1 MSVNRILRDKNPLL
15 PLVRTLSE
23 KCTWIH
29 GHLVVANKKKDDQ
42 LYYHSCGEPCCSGW
56 GATPELQNNNNDK
69 IILGTPKNKIVI
81 NLQKEGLQT
90 WRYYSFGLLFSGA
103 EHISV
108 SSSTVDMQLF
118 FFSYADPL
126 PLGAD
131 IKLEL
136 HACMLQQAR
145 RKRNNSF

>member
-81 NLQKEGLQT
+81 NLQKDVYRHGGIINLVCCFQVQSISLYLQ
-90 WRYYSFGLLFSGA
+90 LLFS
-103 EHISV
+103 
-108 SSSTVDMQLF
+108 
-118 FFSYADPL
+118 Y

-136 HACMLQQAR
+136 HACMLLQQAR
-145 RKRNNSF
+145 RKRNKGSLITFESS

>member
-81 NLQKEGLQT
+81 NLQKDVYRHGGIINLVCCFQVQSISLYLQVLSICNCFFHLC
-90 WRYYSFGLLFSGA
+90 WSFTSWSW
-103 EHISV
+103 H
-108 SSSTVDMQLF
+108 
-118 FFSYADPL
+118 
-126 PLGAD
+126 
-131 IKLEL
+131 
-136 HACMLQQAR
+136 
-145 RKRNNSF
+145 